1 MGRDASGRLK
11 SAYSATE
18 NSYNIE
24 KNRVASCVACILCL
38 FLTVLWV
45 CLGSAIVVFSSH
57 PLYDYYTFQLTK
69 KMALIRL
76 QGCAGCSVSSFVA
89 CNLVRFPRGEVAYC

>member
-24 KNRVASCVACILCL
+24 KKRIASCVACVLCL
-38 FLTVLWV
+38 FHTVLWV
-45 CLGSAIVVFSSH
+45 CLESGIVVFSSH
-57 PLYDYYTFQLTK
+57 TQFLTTI
-69 KMALIRL
+69 LP
-76 QGCAGCSVSSFVA
+76 S
-89 CNLVRFPRGEVAYC
+89 

>member
-1 MGRDASGRLK
+1 MLLTVFRADSIEKINIWGAK

-24 KNRVASCVACILCL
+24 KKNHVASCVACVLCL

-45 CLGSAIVVFSSH
+45 CLESAIEVFSSH
-57 PLYDYYTFQLTK
+57 SHFMNTIL
-69 KMALIRL
+69 
-76 QGCAGCSVSSFVA
+76 SS
-89 CNLVRFPRGEVAYC
+89 